1 MLKKTATLALSLLL
15 VPGGLAAAPQTNPWQ
30 AAAAVIVLDG
40 EAACVSIGGA
50 WTAGTCTVD
59 RLVVPAGT
67 YLITPLSPVR
77 VTLSTGEVLIDGGL
91 EIEGSFEVTRSIV
104 NRGTLINA
112 GSFIVN
118 QAQMLNQGY
127 WWDYLGFVS
136 DGTVVNEGYF
146 HNQGSFQART
156 FINRMYTVFVE
167 GEILNSGGLMVN
179 EGYVGNDAF
188 LNNAAGSTLD
198 NAGVILTYDGSM
210 LNLGR
215 ALGRCGS
222 AYYVLWPGAFWGNP
236 IELEPCT
243 DAVAVGALADYVF
256 DLGKRRLLD
265 KHDAIELRN
274 MLKKSSKRL
283 EKGDQAEG
291 LALLQ
296 AFIAEVPKRTDF
308 PVRDVLL
315 ARGFRVIELVTT
327 P

>member
-50 WTAGTCTVD
+50 WSGATCTVD
-59 RLVVPAGT
+59 RLTVPADTQLFTIRG
-67 YLITPLSPVR
+67 VA
-77 VTLSTGEVLIDGGL
+77 LSTGDLVIDGL
-91 EIEGSFEVTRSIV
+91 LQIEGDVEATRTV
-104 NRGTLINA
+104 HNRGSLYTA
-112 GSFIVN
+112 GSFMVN
-118 QAQMLNQGY
+118 QATVLNQGY
-127 WWDYLGFVS
+127 WWDFTGFVS

-146 HNQGSFQART
+146 EAHSYSFQART
-156 FINRMYTVFVE
+156 FINRMYTVIFD

>member
-1 MLKKTATLALSLLL
+1 MLKNTATLALSLLL
-15 VPGGLAAAPQTNPWQ
+15 LSGVLAAAPQTNPWQ

-40 EAACVSIGGA
+40 ETACVSIGGA
-50 WTAGTCTVD
+50 WTGGTCTVD

-67 YLITPLSPVR
+67 YLFTPVG
-77 VTLSTGEVLIDGGL
+77 VTLSTGEVLIDGVL
-91 EIEGSFEVTRSIV
+91 EIQGGFEATRSIV
-104 NRGTLINA
+104 NRGTLLTE
-112 GSFIVN
+112 GSFMVN
-118 QAQMLNQGY
+118 QAQMLNQGH
-127 WWDYLGFVS
+127 WWNYGGFLS
-136 DGTVVNEGYF
+136 DGTVVNEGF
-146 HNQGSFQART
+146 FQNQSFSFQART
-156 FINRMYTVFVE
+156 FINRMYTVIFD

-179 EGYVGNDAF
+179 EGYVQNNGF

-198 NAGVILTYDGSM
+198 NAGVILTYDGTL

-222 AYYVLWPGAFWGNP
+222 AYYVWFPGDFGGNP
-236 IELEPCT
+236 VELEPCT

-315 ARGFRVIELVTT
+315 ARGFRVIELVTS